1 MTYQPDSRLAELAED
16 KIAWLTTV
24 TPSGKP
30 APRPVWFVFDGDDI
44 VVFSQPGTAKLRHIT
59 LNPEVSFNF
68 TSGRGIL
75 VINGRAHI
83 EDGKATDAPGYA
95 EKYAELIPR
104 IGFPDAQAFAST
116 YSVRIRVVPE
126 RTWGH

>member
-1 MTYQPDSRLAELAED
+1 MTYQADERVAELATD

-44 VVFSQPGTAKLRHIT
+44 VLFSQPGTAKLRHIT
-59 LNPEVSFNF
+59 LNPEVSFHFN
-68 TSGRGIL
+68 SGRGIV
-75 VINGRAHI
+75 VINGRAHT
-83 EDGKATDAPGYA
+83 EEGKATDAPGYL
-95 EKYAELIPR
+95 EKYAELIPK
-104 IGFPDAQAFAST
+104 IGFPDPAGFDAT

-126 RTWGH
+126 KTWGH